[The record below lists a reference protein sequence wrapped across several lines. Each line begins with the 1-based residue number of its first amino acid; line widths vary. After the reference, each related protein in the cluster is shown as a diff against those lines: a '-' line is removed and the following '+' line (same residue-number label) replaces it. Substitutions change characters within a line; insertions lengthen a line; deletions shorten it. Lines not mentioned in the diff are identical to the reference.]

1 MGRINNQ
8 FYKTIGMVSFCLFTF
23 LEGNTQTFD
32 KNVAAYINNVENP
45 FSFLQK
51 CENLGIK
58 LTGTRALDSTYSWLN
73 RLIKQEGYQ
82 TNTQYFLYGN
92 DTLKNI
98 EFVKQGDN
106 DSCIILCAHYD
117 TWVGAGVNDNGTGDF
132 ALYQFAKWLKPLKS
146 KYTLRFIYFS
156 GEEIGFVG
164 SKHYVSKLDKDSVKI
179 KFVINF
185 DQLGG
190 TVGENNSAVKC
201 ERDEVSGNKVRSNE
215 IASNLANFYNLYT
228 NLTGVVTPAYSSD
241 YIPFRDSGYIIS
253 GIYQYANYPYYHST
267 SDLLN
272 YVDLPS
278 LTSTVKG
285 ALAAIIFFSN
295 SIVPEVNAVKNNV
308 KRNVTVYNTHN
319 ALFVINAANSVLN
332 LSDALGRQKITRNIS
347 NPDFNLSLSDLP
359 NGVYYVS
366 IVIDNTIICKKIF
379 IYP

>member
-1 MGRINNQ
+1 MGRLRHL
-8 FYKTIGMVSFCLFTF
+8 FYKTIGLLCFCLFAV
-23 LEGNTQTFD
+23 LKGYSQTYD
-32 KNVAAYINNVENP
+32 KNIAAYINNVENP

-58 LTGTRALDSTYSWLN
+58 LTGTRALDSTYAWLN
-73 RLIKQEGYQ
+73 KLIKQEGYQ
-82 TNTQYFLYGN
+82 TNTQYLLYGK

-117 TWVGAGVNDNGTGDF
+117 SWVGAGVNDNGTGNF

-164 SKHYVSKLDKDSVKI
+164 SKHYVSRLDKDSVKI

-201 ERDEVSGNKVRSNE
+201 ERDEVSKNKSNSSE
-215 IASNLANFYNLYT
+215 IASNMAIFYNLYT
-228 NLTGVVTPAYSSD
+228 DLTGIISPAYSSD

-285 ALAAIIFFSN
+285 ALAAIIFFSK
-295 SIVPEVNAVKNNV
+295 SIVPEVNAIKNTNNQ
-308 KRNVTVYNTHN
+308 RINVYNTG
-319 ALFVINAANSVLN
+319 NSVFVLN
-332 LSDALGRQKITRNIS
+332 ASNSIIIISDALGRQKILKTIRS
-347 NPDFNLSLSDLP
+347 DDFNLSLNDLP
-359 NGVYYVS
+359 IGVYYVS
-366 IVIDNTIICKKIF
+366 IVLDSTIICKKIF
-379 IYP
+379 VYP